1 MSDAPTTDNVLRDE
15 DKRAILAEA
24 LATVIRMTKE
34 LPVEVDPYA
43 GVDIPDPIDATID
56 VTNHPA
62 IHKAL
67 ESLNAAEAEIGL
79 ANAVLGVVKEIG
91 GKYGLVIGV

>member
-1 MSDAPTTDNVLRDE
+1 MSDAPTELPQLSDE
-15 DKRAILAEA
+15 NKRTQLGIA
-24 LATVIRMTKE
+24 LATVIRITKE

-43 GVDIPDPIDATID
+43 EVDIPDALPEMID

-62 IHKAL
+62 IHTAIA
-67 ESLNAAEAEIGL
+67 SLNAAEAEIGL

-91 GKYGLVIGV
+91 GKYGLIIGV